1 MVARAGA
8 GWRKRSRWLA
18 SWLVLACCGNACVPA
33 AALEPALT
41 EGVLDLPGGG
51 SLQGRLLPAPAPA
64 EGDRGTLL
72 WKSPAFVEPFEF
84 RLDELAG
91 MRLTAPR
98 PPAPPVVF
106 RCQLRG
112 GDAVDGDID
121 SIDRERVVIAT
132 PGGERVRIDA
142 AAIDAISRVSANLSG
157 AYVGPGGLA
166 GWQQSPASSWQEEGG
181 RIRSHLR
188 NAAVVRD
195 LGSPPRA
202 CYDVVVAWKRMPEF
216 RIGIGGSGKA
226 GDDAYRLEFLSVDGK
241 PAAALVRQEKGNA
254 RIALV
259 DVGQPA
265 NRLHIRLFVDQRAGR
280 LAGVSIDGGKP
291 VFAEVTLPPAAGRA
305 ASGRFCITLD
315 GGDVSLDSLRVSA
328 WTTPEPLVEER
339 TTAAVTGRDGLAVVG
354 AVTSFDKASGE
365 LVMEGGQKLKLA
377 DVDAIAFRPDPA
389 AEAAGPPAP
398 ATGGLRVMRRAGGML
413 TGALV
418 SIDEQTLRLRC
429 PGIDEPVALPLDD
442 VMSFVPVR
450 PAAAPAPLPGRVGS
464 LTTGGVSMRGC
475 LVDGSGSGHGLA
487 WMPVGSLNA
496 SAFVESEDAAPQAV
510 LEYVPRPARMPKPDV
525 VGDGSQ
531 VEVGGIGGVVNQD
544 GDGNFVVSMLS
555 DDGAAARDGRLQPGD
570 RLLAIKP
577 LAAGGFVPTKGLDV
591 TTVMNLM
598 RGRVGTPVVLRVDS
612 GAGGEAREIDLNR
625 GLIYVGDRSVLD
637 EALATHARLA
647 AKGGVEADVRPDFPS
662 VLILGSGDVV
672 PARIDAIDARGV
684 RVLTPVADAAGEG
697 LVVDAKLVK
706 AIELDPAVE
715 SQTVDRVRAERMLM
729 LPRSQRAAPPTH
741 LVRLRD
747 GDYLRG
753 RLVRLDDKT
762 LVLEVRGEVKKL
774 PRGAVARI
782 IWLHPEEDEPQDREP
797 DAGGE
802 DEEPAATAG
811 LLVQGVAR
819 GRRVTLVA
827 EHVEGSTL
835 RGTSPAFGP
844 GQIDLDQIDWLLIGG
859 AIAGEAED
867 LPYGQWKLRPAPEP
881 RALRDDA
888 KPAGPTS

>member
-1 MVARAGA
+1 MLAAAA
-8 GWRKRSRWLA
+8 GWRGRIRSLA
-18 SWLVLACCGNACVPA
+18 SWLVLACVGGACVPTVA
-33 AALEPALT
+33 APPGFD

-51 SLQGRLLPAPAPA
+51 SLHGRLLSAPAAA

-84 RLDELAG
+84 RLDEIAG
-91 MRLTAPR
+91 LRLTAPR
-98 PPAPPVVF
+98 SPAPPVVF
-106 RCQLRG
+106 RCHLRG
-112 GDAVDGDID
+112 GDAIDGDID
-121 SIDRERVVIAT
+121 SIDLEQVVIVT

-142 AAIDAISRVSANLSG
+142 TAIDSITRLEANLAG
-157 AYVGPGGLA
+157 GFVGPSGLT
-166 GWQQSPASSWQEEGG
+166 GWEQSPASSWQEEGG
-181 RIRSHLR
+181 RIRAHLR
-188 NAAVVRD
+188 GAAVVRD

-216 RIGIGGSGKA
+216 RIGIGNAGKA
-226 GDDAYRLEFLSVDGK
+226 GDAAYRLEYLTIDGK

-254 RIALV
+254 RIAIV

-265 NRLHIRLFVDQRAGR
+265 NRLHVRLFVDQRAGR

-291 VFAEVTLPPAAGRA
+291 VFADVTLPPAAGAA
-305 ASGRFCITLD
+305 ASGRFCLALD

-339 TTAAVTGRDGLAVVG
+339 IAAAVTGRDGRAVEG
-354 AVTSFDKASGE
+354 TVTSFDKASGE
-365 LVMEGGQKLKLA
+365 LVMEGGQKLELA
-377 DVDAIAFRPDPA
+377 DVDAIAFRPA
-389 AEAAGPPAP
+389 AAGAEGPPA
-398 ATGGLRVMRRAGGML
+398 AVTGGLRVMRRAGAML
-413 TGALV
+413 SGALV
-418 SIDEQTLRLRC
+418 SIDEQGLRLRC
-429 PGIDEPVALPLDD
+429 PGIEEPVPVPLDD
-442 VMSFVPVR
+442 VMSFVPTL
-450 PAAAPAPLPGRVGS
+450 PAAAPRPLPGRVGS
-464 LTTGGVSMRGC
+464 LKTEGVAMRGC
-475 LVDGSGSGHGLA
+475 LVDGSGSGNGVA

-496 SAFVESEDAAPQAV
+496 SALVNPDNAAPSAV
-510 LEYVPRPARMPKPDV
+510 LEYVPRPPRPPKPEAV
-525 VGDGSQ
+525 EDGSQ

-544 GDGNFVVSMLS
+544 GDGQFVVSMLS
-555 DDGAAARDGRLQPGD
+555 DEGAAARDGRLQPGD
-570 RLLAIKP
+570 RVLAIKP

-612 GAGGEAREIDLNR
+612 GAGREAREIDLTR

-647 AKGGVEADVRPDFPS
+647 VRGGVEADVRPDFPS

-672 PARIDAIDARGV
+672 PARIDAVDARGV
-684 RVLTPVADAAGEG
+684 RLLTPVADAGGEG
-697 LVVDAKLVK
+697 LVVAASLVK
-706 AIELDPAVE
+706 AIEIDPAVE
-715 SQTVDRVRAERMLM
+715 SQLVDRVRADRMLM
-729 LPRSQRAAPPTH
+729 LPRSQRASPPTH

-774 PRGAVARI
+774 HRGAVARI
-782 IWLHPEEDEPQDREP
+782 IWLHPEEDEPQGREP
-797 DAGGE
+797 EADGE
-802 DEEPAATAG
+802 QPAAPAG

-819 GRRVTLVA
+819 GRRMTLVA
-827 EHVEGSTL
+827 ERVEGSKL
-835 RGTSPAFGP
+835 RGTSPAFGS

-859 AIAGEAED
+859 AIDGEADE
-867 LPYGQWKLRPAPEP
+867 LPFGQWKLRPAPEP

-888 KPAGPTS
+888 QQPAPTG